1 MKKSL
6 LIAMF
11 ALVCG
16 TMAYAQPRA
25 IGVNLGGGAGFSYQH
40 GFGEAN
46 MLDIDVHTSL
56 LNAGYGWWGI
66 GAHITYDWIDPF
78 GAKFPEL
85 EKGEF
90 HWAMGVG
97 GSGGIKDFSNG
108 YWYAGVAGHVGVAY
122 DFWFPLELSLDWRP
136 SIGVSNAY
144 SNWFNTPGLFEGICL
159 GVRYRFGQK

>member
-6 LIAMF
+6 LIALF

-78 GAKFPEL
+78 GAKVPWN
-85 EKGEF
+85 EKGEW
-90 HWAMGVG
+90 HWYMGVG
-97 GSGGIKDFSNG
+97 GAGGYLFNVG
-108 YWYAGVAGHVGVAY
+108 GAGWVGAAGHFGIEY
-122 DFWFPLELSLDWRP
+122 DFWFPFQLSLDWRP
-136 SIGVSNAY
+136 CIGVTIVGDGVG
-144 SNWFNTPGLFEGICL
+144 FNTGGLYDGITL
-159 GVRYRFGQK
+159 GVRYKF